1 MVALSLLASGGTV
14 ILAAPGIGYHP
25 FASMLLMFRRSL
37 PGCALLM
44 IAFAVAGCGRPDD
57 PARVALRQR
66 LAQEA
71 ALSPAELGQLVAE
84 VNRGMAGKTFH
95 AKDGE
100 STRALGAEQHEVV
113 FGMLSDPIGMFDE
126 GRRESEGG
134 SYRILNAPGPSSNA
148 EIEVIRR
155 LWIDIETLLP
165 GRFQFNYAFPNPDDY
180 TLDLVEAR

>member
-1 MVALSLLASGGTV
+1 M
-14 ILAAPGIGYHP
+14 ILEAAGISYHR
-25 FASMLLMFRRSL
+25 FASMFLISRRSL
-37 PGCALLM
+37 AGCALLM
-44 IAFAVAGCGRPDD
+44 IGLAVAGCAAPED

-71 ALSPAELGQLVAE
+71 TLSPAEFGQLVAE

-95 AKDGE
+95 AKDGD
-100 STRALGAEQHEVV
+100 STRALGPEQHELV

-126 GRRESEGG
+126 GRREAESRI
-134 SYRILNAPGPSSNA
+134 YRILNAPGPSSNA